1 MKSTNQKFQIL
12 NKLKNP
18 RQGQLIKKK
27 LSALHSTF
35 YALFSMLFLL
45 MVSVWGNENSN
56 YSPQEQERVLEEVEV
71 VNVLVPVRVFQK
83 GIPVEGLQIKD
94 FQLYEDGKLKQI
106 NTFQVISRQIKSD
119 KETTLYK
126 KKKKSRFFVLIF
138 NIFDFNQ
145 DVARGI
151 DTFFNTI
158 YRETDRVVI
167 ITPDR
172 TFDIDN
178 SREMIRC
185 LPVLKKIL
193 SLYSMKAKNDL
204 NRVFKRLEEEVN
216 QFFQNYFVDQAT
228 KVFLSNYKRIW
239 DDYVKKYLIPDVKKF
254 YWFADVLKNIQM
266 EKWVIVFQQREVFP
280 QFSSFSR
287 IEQKIRDWITGHF
300 EKPTTPLLEQM
311 LQKLKYSFKVSKSF
325 PLQEIQEAFFRAN
338 ATFHVLLFRSHRTA
352 ISQDFDYS
360 ETVSDYEN
368 SFRAISR
375 ATGGDVILT
384 NKLQQSLEKVSERK
398 DVYYILSY
406 APEEKHNKD
415 RKIKVKVTGN
425 GGYDIFYIK
434 KLKLNPQFEEEK
446 KISQIDVTGFTF
458 KNKRLKVSL
467 VNYLRNEVEGKKLG
481 LIEVRVMVMREGS
494 EEVVYDKSNVL
505 QATRAEIKLEIPF
518 LSLDK
523 GKYYLII
530 DLTDKLTNKSK
541 IFTQP
546 ITI

>member
-1 MKSTNQKFQIL
+1 MKKIVTGIVFCI
-12 NKLKNP
+12 
-18 RQGQLIKKK
+18 
-27 LSALHSTF
+27 
-35 YALFSMLFLL
+35 L
-45 MVSVWGNENSN
+45 MVSVRGYENSN
-56 YSPQEQERVLEEVEV
+56 YFPQEQERILEEVEV

-83 GIPVEGLQIKD
+83 GKPVEGLQKKN
-94 FQLYEDGKLKQI
+94 FQLYEDGKLQQI

-119 KETTLYK
+119 IETTPLK
-126 KKKKSRFFVLIF
+126 KKEKSRFFVLIF
-138 NIFDFNQ
+138 NIFDFTQ
-145 DVARGI
+145 DVANGI

-193 SLYSMKAKNDL
+193 SLYSMKARSEL
-204 NRVFKRLEEEVN
+204 NRVFTRLDEEVN

-228 KVFLSNYKRIW
+228 KVFLSNYQRIW
-239 DDYVKKYLIPDVKKF
+239 NDYAKKYLIPDVKKF
-254 YWFADVLKNIQM
+254 YWFADVLKNIRM

-287 IEQKIRDWITGHF
+287 IEEKIRDWITGHF

-311 LQKLKYSFKVSKSF
+311 LQKLKYSFKVSQSF
-325 PLQEIQEAFFRAN
+325 PLQEIQEAFFKAN
-338 ATFHVLLFRSHRTA
+338 ATFHVLLFRSRRTTT
-352 ISQDFDYS
+352 SQDFDYS

-384 NKLQQSLEKVSERK
+384 NKLQESLQKVSERK

-406 APEEKHNKD
+406 APGEKHNKD

-425 GGYDIFYIK
+425 GGYNIFYIK

-446 KISQIDVTGFTF
+446 KTSQIDAAGFSF
-458 KNKRLKVSL
+458 KNRRLKVSL
-467 VNYLRNEVEGKKLG
+467 VNYLRKEVEGKKLG
-481 LIEVRVMVMREGS
+481 LIEVRVMMMREGS

-505 QATRAEIKLEIPF
+505 QATRAKIKLEIPF
-518 LSLDK
+518 LSLDR

-530 DLTDKLTNKSK
+530 DLTDKLTSKSR